1 LDILEKTLSVFEL
14 KGIRQFKVGKYKIDY
29 YLPSLNIAI
38 EYDENKH
45 KGYTYEQQ
53 TLRQK
58 IIERELGCSFIRVDD
73 SKSHNENIGIALKD
87 ILNRKGEYIK
97 CLRYKKDLNKQ
108 NE

>member
-1 LDILEKTLSVFEL
+1 MLEKTLSVFEL

-53 TLRQK
+53 TLR
-58 IIERELGCSFIRVDD
+58 
-73 SKSHNENIGIALKD
+73 
-87 ILNRKGEYIK
+87 
-97 CLRYKKDLNKQ
+97 
-108 NE
+108 